1 MTTEETK
8 DKLRDAGITA
18 WRATMLATV
27 TVLVLILYLGMA
39 VLVYQ
44 GQMGDGPL
52 VLFTGVILGYL
63 LRAVRG
69 LV

>member
-44 GQMGDGPL
+44 GQMADGPL